1 MKMKLLIDYIELVD
15 PKFMGM
21 ILTIIFI
28 LFIVHYVGLWFTTH
42 VIYCKI
48 GLRFAIWN

>member
-1 MKMKLLIDYIELVD
+1 MKMKLLIDYIGLVD

-28 LFIVHYVGLWFTTH
+28 LFIVLYVGLWFT
-42 VIYCKI
+42 ICDYSKI
-48 GLRFAIWN
+48 GLRFAITS